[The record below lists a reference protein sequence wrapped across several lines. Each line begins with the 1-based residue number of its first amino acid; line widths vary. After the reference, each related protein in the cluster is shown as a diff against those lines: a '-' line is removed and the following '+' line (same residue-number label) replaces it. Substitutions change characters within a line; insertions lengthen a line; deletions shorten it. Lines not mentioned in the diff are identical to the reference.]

1 MSGTK
6 TEVKDTVE
14 KLKQSEAVDKLI
26 DNDFWMAIGSGT
38 LKIVAIMVITY
49 LALRLGK
56 SAIRNVFK
64 VRSRSPLKF
73 TERRETTLSKLLE
86 NVLTYVI
93 YFISLMT
100 ILSTLDIDVKGLIA
114 GAGIVGLAVGFGA
127 QNLVRDIITGFFIIF
142 EDQFSVGDYVRI
154 GSAEGNVEEIG
165 LRTTKIKSWTGE
177 LHIFPN
183 GNITEVTNYSIHN
196 SIAVVDV
203 SIAYEENIEEA
214 EKVMQELLL
223 ALPQKYED
231 LVNPPELLGVQ
242 TLGASDVVVRIV
254 AETVPMRHWY
264 MARMI
269 RKEVKLCLDEHG
281 IEIPFP
287 RMVMYSRK
295 DEEEIHPREEK
306 QRRQESE

>member
-1 MSGTK
+1 MSSTK
-6 TEVKDTVE
+6 TEVKETVD
-14 KLKQSEAVDKLI
+14 KIKDSEAAQKLI
-26 DNDFWMAIGSGT
+26 DNELWIALGAGAI
-38 LKIVAIMVITY
+38 KIVAIMVITY
-49 LALRLGK
+49 IALRLGR
-56 SAIRNVFK
+56 SAIRNVFR

-154 GSAEGNVEEIG
+154 GSAEGTVEEIG

-183 GNITEVTNYSIHN
+183 GNITEVTNFSIHN

-242 TLGASDVVVRIV
+242 TLGASDVVIRIV

-287 RMVMYSRK
+287 RMVMYSRQ
-295 DEEEIHPREEK
+295 DQEDIQPREEK
-306 QRRQESE
+306 QRKLESE

>member
-1 MSGTK
+1 MSSTK
-6 TEVKDTVE
+6 KEVEDKIEKIKD
-14 KLKQSEAVDKLI
+14 SEAAQKLI
-26 DNDFWMAIGSGT
+26 DNELWIALGSGAI
-38 LKIVAIMVITY
+38 KIVAIMVITY
-49 LALRLGK
+49 IALRLGR
-56 SAIRNVFK
+56 SAIRNVFR

-73 TERRETTLSKLLE
+73 TERREATLSKLLE

-154 GSAEGNVEEIG
+154 GSAEGTVEEIG

-183 GNITEVTNYSIHN
+183 GNITEVTNFSIHN

-242 TLGASDVVVRIV
+242 TLGASDVVIRIV

-287 RMVMYSRK
+287 RMVMYSRQDQEDIK
-295 DEEEIHPREEK
+295 PREEK
-306 QRRQESE
+306 QRKLESE